1 MAVLDRLAVVV
12 EFKSA
17 AVSWLSRY
25 GTILALILL
34 ILFNLAFTAN
44 FATWQ
49 TLNINLTQV
58 STILIVA
65 IGMTLVIGSG
75 GIDLSVGSLMAI
87 SGAIAP
93 LIFLNHIV
101 QLPNIY
107 VGVALAFTLPV
118 LLAGLFGFFNGW
130 LITRYKVQPI
140 VATLILFIAG
150 RGIAQS
156 FTDSNQ
162 VIFTT
167 PEFQFIGLG
176 RLVGVPV
183 QVIIMSVIVATG
195 VWAVGR
201 TIFGKHLLA
210 VGGNE
215 AAARLAGVRVDRIK
229 LQVSSVLDFKVATNP
244 AVVVNNLDW
253 TSPLSAIEFL
263 RDIGK
268 HFSVNQMLSK
278 DSVANRLEGG
288 ISYTEFSYQV
298 LQAFDYLELYRRY
311 NCTLQLGG
319 SDQWG
324 NIVAGLDLIRRVE
337 SGSGHA
343 LTVPLLTK
351 ADGTKFGKSAGGS
364 IWLDPEMTSPYAFFQ
379 YWLNSDDKDVINF
392 LKLFSFNSRQEIEEI
407 EKEHNE
413 NPGARNAH
421 RALARELTALI
432 HGEETSARV
441 EEAAKALFGQGD
453 LNTLDEKTLAS
464 ALSELPRV
472 QISSN
477 EEIPTWVDLLAAAGV
492 VDSKSAA
499 RRIVKEGGAYLN
511 NEKISGEDFR
521 LEKSHFLCGK
531 YAVLR
536 KGKRDLA
543 AVELV

>member
-1 MAVLDRLAVVV
+1 MSQFLDDLRWRGLIAQTTD
-12 EFKSA
+12 EKELSA
-17 AVSWLSRY
+17 ALEKPITLYIGFDPTAPSIHV
-25 GTILALILL
+25 G
-34 ILFNLAFTAN
+34 NL
-44 FATWQ
+44 
-49 TLNINLTQV
+49 V
-58 STILIVA
+58 
-65 IGMTLVIGSG
+65 
-75 GIDLSVGSLMAI
+75 
-87 SGAIAP
+87 
-93 LIFLNHIV
+93 
-101 QLPNIY
+101 
-107 VGVALAFTLPV
+107 V
-118 LLAGLFGFFNGW
+118 LLVLRRFQLAGHH
-130 LITRYKVQPI
+130 PI
-140 VATLILFIAG
+140 A
-150 RGIAQS
+150 
-156 FTDSNQ
+156 
-162 VIFTT
+162 
-167 PEFQFIGLG
+167 
-176 RLVGVPV
+176 LVGG
-183 QVIIMSVIVATG
+183 ATG
-195 VWAVGR
+195 LVGDPSGR
-201 TIFGKHLLA
+201 
-210 VGGNE
+210 NE
-215 AAARLAGVRVDRIK
+215 ERSLNSSEIVEQWVNRIK
-229 LQVSSVLDFKVATNP
+229 LQVSSVLDFKVDANP

-298 LQAFDYLELYRRY
+298 LQAFDFLELYRR
-311 NCTLQLGG
+311 NKCTLQLGG

-337 SGSGHA
+337 GGSGYA
-343 LTVPLLTK
+343 VTVPLLTK
-351 ADGTKFGKSAGGS
+351 ADGTKFGKTAGGS
-364 IWLDPEMTSPYAFFQ
+364 VWLDPEMTSPYAFFQ

-392 LKLFSFNSRQEIEEI
+392 LKVFSFKSRAEIEELEI
-407 EKEHNE
+407 EHNE

-421 RALARELTALI
+421 RALARELTSLI

-472 QISSN
+472 QISGS

-521 LEKSHFLCGK
+521 LEKAHFLCGK

-543 AVELV
+543 AVELS

>member
-1 MAVLDRLAVVV
+1 MSQFLDDLRWRGLIAQTTDEKELA
-12 EFKSA
+12 
-17 AVSWLSRY
+17 
-25 GTILALILL
+25 TALEKPTTLYIGFDPTAPS
-34 ILFNLAFTAN
+34 IHVGNL
-44 FATWQ
+44 
-49 TLNINLTQV
+49 V
-58 STILIVA
+58 
-65 IGMTLVIGSG
+65 
-75 GIDLSVGSLMAI
+75 
-87 SGAIAP
+87 
-93 LIFLNHIV
+93 
-101 QLPNIY
+101 
-107 VGVALAFTLPV
+107 V
-118 LLAGLFGFFNGW
+118 LLVLRRFQLAGHH
-130 LITRYKVQPI
+130 PI
-140 VATLILFIAG
+140 A
-150 RGIAQS
+150 
-156 FTDSNQ
+156 
-162 VIFTT
+162 
-167 PEFQFIGLG
+167 
-176 RLVGVPV
+176 LVGG
-183 QVIIMSVIVATG
+183 ATG
-195 VWAVGR
+195 LVGDPSGR
-201 TIFGKHLLA
+201 SEERSLNSTEI
-210 VGGNE
+210 VEQWVN
-215 AAARLAGVRVDRIK
+215 RIT

-298 LQAFDYLELYRRY
+298 LQAFDFLELYRR
-311 NCTLQLGG
+311 NKCTLQLGG

-337 SGSGHA
+337 GGSGHA

-351 ADGTKFGKSAGGS
+351 ADGTKFGKTAGGS

-392 LKLFSFNSRQEIEEI
+392 LKVFSFKSRAEIEEI

-421 RALARELTALI
+421 RALARELTSLI

-472 QISSN
+472 EISAS
-477 EEIPTWVDLLAAAGV
+477 EEFPTWVDLLAAAGV

-511 NEKISGEDFR
+511 NEKISGEEFR

-543 AVELV
+543 AVVLG